1 MPSGGRQLCRSVLR
15 GIIVSSAARFHWF
28 LPTGGDGRTL
38 AGGVHGL
45 GIGGSDDVA
54 ARGDG
59 VRPDTVRSPH
69 ARPASLDYLT
79 QLARAADSLGY
90 EAVLTPTGAHCADAW
105 IVTAALIAATRR
117 LKFLVA
123 FRPGLLEPALAA
135 HMAATFQHLSGGRLL
150 LNVVT
155 GSSGAE
161 QRGYGD
167 RADHDA
173 RYQRAEEF
181 LHVVRRLWLGER
193 FDHHGPCYQLDG
205 AQLREPPVPVPE
217 VYLGGSSEAALPV
230 AARQADCYLTW
241 GEPAPL
247 VAAKID
253 RVRELAAV
261 EGRTI
266 RFGLRIHVITR
277 DTERQAWADADR
289 LIADLDDAAIAAGQ
303 ARLHALESVGQ
314 QRMLALHGG
323 SRQQLVVAPNLWAG
337 VGLVRGGAGTALVGS
352 HEQVAERISEYQ
364 DAGVEEFILSGYP
377 HLEEAYAFAE
387 GVRPLL
393 F

>member
-1 MPSGGRQLCRSVLR
+1 MTS
-15 GIIVSSAARFHWF
+15 ARFHWF
-28 LPTGGDGRTL
+28 LPTGGDGRSL

-45 GIGGSDDVA
+45 GIGATHSSSRPAAPAGDV
-54 ARGDG
+54 
-59 VRPDTVRSPH
+59 
-69 ARPASLDYLT
+69 RPASLAYLT
-79 QLARAADSLGY
+79 QVAQAVDSLGY

-123 FRPGLLEPALAA
+123 FRPGLVEPALAA
-135 HMAATFQHLSGGRLL
+135 HMAATFQQLSGGRLL

-155 GSSGAE
+155 GSSSAE
-161 QRGYGD
+161 QRAYGD
-167 RADHDA
+167 QAEHDT
-173 RYQRAEEF
+173 RYDRAEEF
-181 LHVVRRLWLGER
+181 LQVIRGLWSGDPFEHRGR
-193 FDHHGPCYQLDG
+193 FYELQG

-217 VYLGGSSEAALPV
+217 VYLGGSSDAALPV

-241 GEPAPL
+241 GEPPAM
-247 VAAKID
+247 VAEKIN
-253 RVRELAAV
+253 RVRELATA
-261 EGRTI
+261 EGRTV

-277 DTERQAWADADR
+277 DTEAQAWVDAER
-289 LIADLDDAAIAAGQ
+289 LITGLDDATIAAGQ
-303 ARLHALESVGQ
+303 ARLRTLESVGQ

-323 SRQQLVVAPNLWAG
+323 SRDRLVVAPNLWAG

-364 DAGVEEFILSGYP
+364 ACGVTEFILSGYP

-387 GVRPLL
+387 GAWPLL
-393 F
+393 D